1 MTALCRPRRTLN
13 DNPVVV
19 IDGVL
24 PTVHVRRRLPLA
36 VAGLLI
42 AVQLPAVAVIGP
54 TAEQLDEANE
64 RVGQLEDQATG
75 ARRDLDRVEDDL
87 RTFDARLQAANEAL
101 TGADEQASA
110 AALASASAD
119 AEAER
124 TRRELDAASAA
135 LVANRQALADVV
147 RDAYMHGG
155 SSTSPLLAVL
165 EQLSTATD
173 PSGLSD
179 VLHLLDTVV
188 VERGAV
194 VDDTRRLI
202 RQTDQLTRAAAD
214 AAARQADEAATA
226 QVALDRAAALHA
238 ETLALVA
245 DAEDAAQQQRGLLE
259 ELDADRTAAE
269 RQVES
274 LEDQARRAADTA
286 DAAVTIV
293 ALGSGLSRVGGITVA
308 TSLAPALEDL
318 LESARAD
325 GYVLGGY
332 GYRSPETTARMRRA
346 NGCPDVYNSPAS
358 SCRVPTARPGESMHE
373 QGLAIDFSYQDRTIC
388 YPRSPSRCSGNGAFD
403 WLRAN
408 AGRYGLHVLDTEAW
422 HWSTNGQ

>member
-1 MTALCRPRRTLN
+1 
-13 DNPVVV
+13 
-19 IDGVL
+19 
-24 PTVHVRRRLPLA
+24 
-36 VAGLLI
+36 LI

-64 RVGQLEDQATG
+64 RVDQLEDQATG

-101 TGADEQASA
+101 AGADEQASA

-165 EQLSTATD
+165 EQFSTATD

-214 AAARQADEAATA
+214 AAARQADEEATA

-245 DAEDAAQQQRGLLE
+245 GAEDAAQQQRGLLE

-269 RQVES
+269 RRVES
-274 LEDQARRAADTA
+274 LEDQARRAADAA
-286 DAAVTIV
+286 DAAVTIA

-373 QGLAIDFSYQDRTIC
+373 QGLAIDFNYQGRTIC